1 MRLSSVRVNVGT
13 QLNML
18 SNTELSLH
26 LHNAKTTIRATGV
39 LCIWQHCTLQ
49 LAQVFSGICTKLPS
63 RLMGNNLCVSVSSV
77 TALHNK
83 ATDRLG

>member
-1 MRLSSVRVNVGT
+1 MPRDAGRVIKLKERCKKMRLSSVRVNVGT

-26 LHNAKTTIRATGV
+26 LHNDKTTIM
-39 LCIWQHCTLQ
+39 
-49 LAQVFSGICTKLPS
+49 FSGICTKLPS
-63 RLMGNNLCVSVSSV
+63 RLIGNNLCVSLSSV